1 LTLLLT
7 LGILILKKINMQEKR
22 EIQEIN
28 FENDYLLLKFDG
40 RLFKIALEKI
50 SKKLQEATI
59 TQRNFFKISPSGYGI
74 HWPLIDE
81 DISITA
87 LLNEES

>member
-1 LTLLLT
+1 LI
-7 LGILILKKINMQEKR
+7 LGIHTLKKINMQAKR

-28 FENDYLLLKFDG
+28 FENDYLLLKLDG
-40 RLFKIALEKI
+40 HVFKISLEKI
-50 SKKLQEATI
+50 STKLQEATLI
-59 TQRNFFKISPSGYGI
+59 QRNFFKISPSGYGI

-87 LLNEES
+87 ILKEVA

>member
-1 LTLLLT
+1 
-7 LGILILKKINMQEKR
+7 MQAKH

-28 FENDYLLLKFDG
+28 FENDYLLLKLDG
-40 RLFKIALEKI
+40 HLFKIALEKI
-50 SKKLQEATI
+50 SKKLQEASLI
-59 TQRNFFKISPSGYGI
+59 QRNLFKISPSGYGI

-87 LLNEES
+87 LLKEVAC